1 MFNKARAMPQ
11 TKVGEPGCGSTHT
24 RVSASRF
31 SAQSL
36 AAILH
41 CCLAIAVATPF
52 GGCMF
57 RSINNPKFD
66 KTCFHAS
73 FSGIDHPAIELGV
86 GNLTYGQKSVLHRT
100 AGITRSYAVAARV
113 ELGDTAMYALEG
125 SLWGG
130 GVIGMGIN
138 AAYYTNFTTSSFY
151 LRPELGMGDF
161 AIGPIW
167 LRWGLGYNIRFT
179 HRAVAEMNQPCLSV
193 RVTMPFDTVA
203 IE

>member
-1 MFNKARAMPQ
+1 MMFNKARAMPQ

-73 FSGIDHPAIELGV
+73 FSGIDHPAI
-86 GNLTYGQKSVLHRT
+86 
-100 AGITRSYAVAARV
+100 